1 MKWDKEYSTM
11 YWKEVEYLKNN
22 GVYYCF
28 VKTSENGC
36 SVFKYKKTKR
46 LFELLSNFYSD

>member
-22 GVYYCF
+22 GINYIIIF
-28 VKTSENGC
+28 V
-36 SVFKYKKTKR
+36 
-46 LFELLSNFYSD
+46 